1 MAGSKMIQQC
11 LFMTSADE
19 AEFAGALMK
28 ARPSIRFINMQEQPE
43 VERPGYRTRIDACE
57 GVHVTIVDSSI
68 ISEADFH
75 NRYVK
80 RHPSGKGWIY
90 ALVGSGLVS
99 LLRSR
104 TADFLPDSL
113 LNGELRASIPA
124 DDEDT
129 EAFVAIVLREAKARA
144 EKLVSIDAATGQ
156 RGTRVDRKFIAWP
169 DAACRFDGLTGAYLA
184 NGAHALFVPKGA
196 SAA

>member
-1 MAGSKMIQQC
+1 MADSRMIQQC
-11 LFMTSADE
+11 LFMTSVDE
-19 AEFAGALMK
+19 ADFAAALLK
-28 ARPSIRFINMQEQPE
+28 ARPSIRFIDMQEQPD
-43 VERPGYRTRIDACE
+43 VERPGYRNRIDACG
-57 GVHVTIVDSSI
+57 GVHVTIVDASI

-104 TADFLPDSL
+104 TADFLPDSM

-124 DDEDT
+124 GDEHT
-129 EAFVAIVLREAKARA
+129 EAFVAIVLHEARA
-144 EKLVSIDAATGQ
+144 RAGKVVPIDPATGQ
-156 RGTRVDRKFIAWP
+156 RGTKVDRKFLVWP
-169 DAACRFDGLTGAYLA
+169 DAARKFDGAKGGYLA
-184 NGAHALFVPKGA
+184 NGAHALFVPKGVGK
-196 SAA
+196 

>member
-1 MAGSKMIQQC
+1 
-11 LFMTSADE
+11 MTSVDE
-19 AEFAGALMK
+19 AEFAGALMR
-28 ARPSIRFINMQEQPE
+28 ARPSIRFINMQEQPD
-43 VERPGYRTRIDACE
+43 VERPGYRNRIEACE

-68 ISEADFH
+68 ISEEDFH
-75 NRYVK
+75 KRYVK
-80 RHPSGKGWIY
+80 SHPSGKGWIY

-104 TADFLPDSL
+104 AAGFLPDSI

-124 DDEDT
+124 GDENT

-144 EKLVSIDAATGQ
+144 EKLVSVDVATGQ

-169 DAACRFDGLTGAYLA
+169 DAARRFDGVNGAYLA
-184 NGAHALFVPKGA
+184 NGAHALFVPKGVGK
-196 SAA
+196 

>member
-1 MAGSKMIQQC
+1 
-11 LFMTSADE
+11 MTSVDE
-19 AEFAGALMK
+19 AEFADALMR
-28 ARPSIRFINMQEQPE
+28 ARPSIRFINMQEQPD
-43 VERPGYRTRIDACE
+43 VERPGYRNRIEACE

-68 ISEADFH
+68 ISEEDFH
-75 NRYVK
+75 KRYVK
-80 RHPSGKGWIY
+80 SHPSGKGWIY

-104 TADFLPDSL
+104 AAGFLPDSI

-124 DDEDT
+124 GDENT

-169 DAACRFDGLTGAYLA
+169 DAARRFDGVNGAYLA
-184 NGAHALFVPKGA
+184 NGAHALFVPTGVGK
-196 SAA
+196 

>member
-1 MAGSKMIQQC
+1 
-11 LFMTSADE
+11 MTSADE
-19 AEFAGALMK
+19 AEFAAALMK
-28 ARPSIRFINMQEQPE
+28 ARPSIRFINMQEQPD
-43 VERPGYRTRIDACE
+43 VERPGYTTRIEACE

-68 ISEADFH
+68 ISEEDFH

-104 TADFLPDSL
+104 AADFLSDSL

-169 DAACRFDGLTGAYLA
+169 DAARRFDGVNGAYLA
-184 NGAHALFVPKGA
+184 NGAHALFVPKGVGK
-196 SAA
+196 

>member
-1 MAGSKMIQQC
+1 
-11 LFMTSADE
+11 MTSVDE
-19 AEFAGALMK
+19 AEFAGALRK
-28 ARPSIRFINMQEQPE
+28 ARPSVRFINMQEQPD
-43 VERPGYRTRIDACE
+43 VERPGYRTRIDVCG

-104 TADFLPDSL
+104 AADFLPDSL

-129 EAFVAIVLREAKARA
+129 ETFVAIVLREAKARA

-169 DAACRFDGLTGAYLA
+169 DAARRFDGVNGAYLA
-184 NGAHALFVPKGA
+184 NGAHALFVPTGVGK
-196 SAA
+196 

>member
-1 MAGSKMIQQC
+1 MADSKVIQQC
-11 LFMTSADE
+11 LFMTSVDE
-19 AEFAGALMK
+19 AEFAGALRK
-28 ARPSIRFINMQEQPE
+28 ARPSVRFINMQEQPDLE
-43 VERPGYRTRIDACE
+43 QPGYKNRIDVCG

-104 TADFLPDSL
+104 AADFLPDSL

-144 EKLVSIDAATGQ
+144 EKLVTIDAATGQ

-169 DAACRFDGLTGAYLA
+169 DAARRFDGVNGAYLA
-184 NGAHALFVPKGA
+184 NGAHALFVPTGVGK
-196 SAA
+196 

>member
-1 MAGSKMIQQC
+1 VADSRMIQQC
-11 LFMTSADE
+11 LFMTSVDE
-19 AEFAGALMK
+19 ADFAAALLK
-28 ARPSIRFINMQEQPE
+28 ARPSIRFVDMREQPD
-43 VERPGYRTRIDACE
+43 VERPGYRNRIDACG

-104 TADFLPDSL
+104 TADFLPDSM

-124 DDEDT
+124 GDEHT
-129 EAFVAIVLREAKARA
+129 EAFVAIVLHEARA
-144 EKLVSIDAATGQ
+144 RGQKVVSIDAATGQ
-156 RGTRVDRKFIAWP
+156 RGARVDRKFIAWP
-169 DAACRFDGLTGAYLA
+169 DAARKFDGLNGAYLA